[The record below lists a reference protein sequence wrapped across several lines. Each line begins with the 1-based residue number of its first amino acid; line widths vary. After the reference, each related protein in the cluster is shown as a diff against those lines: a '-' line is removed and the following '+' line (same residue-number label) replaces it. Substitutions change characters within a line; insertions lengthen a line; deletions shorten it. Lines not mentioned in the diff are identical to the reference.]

1 MYVLLVQNE
10 YKNFEP
16 FSLIFQSHTS
26 ALGVEEPIYLMQHK
40 SPTFAHPIL
49 DVKLSTVPLKY
60 KQIEVSNYADLIV
73 QNCTY
78 SNVSLLVAK

>member
-1 MYVLLVQNE
+1 MNTKTLSH
-10 YKNFEP
+10 
-16 FSLIFQSHTS
+16 FSLVFHPHTS

-40 SPTFAHPIL
+40 SPTFTQPIL

-78 SNVSLLVAK
+78 RNVSLLVVK